1 MSALD
6 WVFVV
11 FILIIA
17 IVGLFKGFIKH
28 IFGKLSIVLGIW
40 GAFLF
45 YKYLTP
51 YVQKMIS
58 NTFLADAIAFVLI
71 FLVKFVFCNFLVI
84 YLVIMIIGS
93 ILGKTFDGEI
103 FNGLDRFL
111 GFLIGA
117 VEGLAF
123 VALFLFLI
131 SSQPWFDITSIT
143 NSSVFYKILHPIFTI
158 TGVANV

>member
-45 YKYLTP
+45 YKYLRGKLH
-51 YVQKMIS
+51 VKIS
-58 NTFLADAIAFVLI
+58 
-71 FLVKFVFCNFLVI
+71 
-84 YLVIMIIGS
+84 
-93 ILGKTFDGEI
+93 
-103 FNGLDRFL
+103 RF
-111 GFLIGA
+111 
-117 VEGLAF
+117 
-123 VALFLFLI
+123 
-131 SSQPWFDITSIT
+131 
-143 NSSVFYKILHPIFTI
+143 Y
-158 TGVANV
+158 

>member
-71 FLVKFVFCNFLVI
+71 FLVI